1 MNDNHQLMENENIT
15 KLLVKFSIPAIVGM
29 LVNALYNVVDRY
41 YIGNIENIGDLA
53 IAGLGLTFPIMI
65 LIFSFAVL
73 IGLGGATN
81 TSLLLGEKKKDEAE
95 RVLGNSIFISSVI
108 SIMLT
113 IVTLFYLDD
122 IVNLLGGSEA
132 VRGYSKEYLRIL
144 AYGFPTV
151 IIGYAANVSI
161 RSDGNPKLAMVTVLL
176 GAGTN
181 IVLDPIL
188 IFGFDMGVKGAG
200 IATVISEYI
209 SGLWAVYYF
218 ISKHSGIKLRLK
230 NMKFSL
236 ERTIKTFS
244 LGSAP
249 FAVQLGAS
257 AVNYIYNFTLNQY
270 GGDSAVGAM
279 TIVQGI
285 VMFVTMPLMGI
296 NQGLQPIL
304 GYNYG
309 AKLYKRVREALYK
322 GVGIATVF
330 CIVDFLVIQ
339 LFSKYFI
346 IFFAKKEELIR
357 IAAHGLRIQTMMLPV
372 VGIIIITSVYFQ
384 AVGKPKLSLFMSLS
398 RQVIVLIPCII
409 ILSKKFGV
417 SGVWYAG
424 PTADF
429 ISCILT
435 ITMIKGE
442 LKFLNQRIKNEEDK
456 KIEEVEF

>member
-1 MNDNHQLMENENIT
+1 MKNNHQIMENENIT
-15 KLLVKFSIPAIVGM
+15 KLLIKFSIPAIVGM
-29 LVNALYNVVDRY
+29 LVNALYNIVDRY
-41 YIGNIENIGDLA
+41 YIGNIEKVGDLA

-65 LIFSFAVL
+65 LTFSFAVL

-81 TSLLLGEKKKDEAE
+81 TSLLLGQKNKEEAE
-95 RVLGNSIFISSVI
+95 KILGNSIFISTVI
-108 SIMLT
+108 SVALMILT
-113 IVTLFYLDD
+113 LVFLDD

-132 VRGYSKEYLRIL
+132 VRGYSKEYLEIL
-144 AYGFPTV
+144 AYGFPAV
-151 IIGYAANVSI
+151 IVGYTANVSI
-161 RSDGNPKLAMVTVLL
+161 RSDGNPKLAMITVLL

-181 IVLDPIL
+181 IILDPIL
-188 IFGFDMGVKGAG
+188 IFSFDMGVKGAG

-209 SGLWAVYYF
+209 SGIWAVYYF
-218 ISKHSGIKLRLK
+218 LSKHSGIKLKLK
-230 NMKFSL
+230 NIKFNL
-236 ERTIKTFS
+236 QRTIKTMS

-249 FAVQLGAS
+249 FTIQIGAS

-309 AKLYKRVREALYK
+309 AKLYKRVKEALYK
-322 GVGIATVF
+322 GIGIATTF
-330 CIVDFLVIQ
+330 CIIDFIIIQ

-346 IFFAKKEELIR
+346 IFFAKKDELIA
-357 IAAHGLRIQTMMLPV
+357 IASHGLRVQSMMLPL
-372 VGIIIITSVYFQ
+372 VGFIIITSVYFQ

-409 ILSKKFGV
+409 LLSRRFGV
-417 SGVWYAG
+417 VGVWYAG
-424 PTADF
+424 PMADF
-429 ISCILT
+429 LSSFLTFIL
-435 ITMIKGE
+435 IRRE
-442 LKFLNQRIKNEEDK
+442 LKTLNKLIKSKDK
-456 KIEEVEF
+456 I